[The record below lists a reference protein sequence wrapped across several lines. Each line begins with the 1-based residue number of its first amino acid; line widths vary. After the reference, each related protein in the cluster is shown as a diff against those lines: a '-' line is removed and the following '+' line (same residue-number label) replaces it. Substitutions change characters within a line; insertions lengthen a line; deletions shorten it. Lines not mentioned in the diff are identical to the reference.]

1 MPIDSLFPSLNEAL
15 MPYFKYQTAKY
26 ILIEVPIVGIVNA
39 AREQAEAKGASKRQG
54 FAVRFPDTAANMAAQ
69 MRVAPRLGL
78 SGGKG
83 GDRKAASLIAQ

>member
-1 MPIDSLFPSLNEAL
+1 MLALYWLSPVPPSDLQENQPDFADCL
-15 MPYFKYQTAKY
+15 TAF
-26 ILIEVPIVGIVNA
+26 NA
-39 AREQAEAKGASKRQG
+39 AREQAEAKGASKRQR

-83 GDRKAASLIAQ
+83 GDRKAASLTAQ

>member
-1 MPIDSLFPSLNEAL
+1 MLALYWLSPVPPSDLQENQPDFADCL
-15 MPYFKYQTAKY
+15 TAF
-26 ILIEVPIVGIVNA
+26 NA
-39 AREQAEAKGASKRQG
+39 AREQAEAKGASKRQR

-83 GDRKAASLIAQ
+83 GDRKGASLIAQ